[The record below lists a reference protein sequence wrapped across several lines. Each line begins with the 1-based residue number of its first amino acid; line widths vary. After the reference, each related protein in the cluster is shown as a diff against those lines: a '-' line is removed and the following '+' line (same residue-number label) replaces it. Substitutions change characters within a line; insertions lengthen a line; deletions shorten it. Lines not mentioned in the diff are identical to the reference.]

1 MTRPVL
7 LALLGLFSLVLLLT
21 LAFRTLVGTLAAARR
36 RRFLG
41 GLGGIVRIG
50 TPCRVVT
57 GGDAPVP
64 GTLALTPR
72 ALSWDAP
79 FGLSGQVPLDGI
91 RRLETDER
99 LQSGRRLL
107 VAQVI
112 RMTPEAGRAREFLV
126 SPAHAIEWRRAL
138 GEWVAA
144 RGRA

>member
-7 LALLGLFSLVLLLT
+7 LALLGLFALVLLLT
-21 LAFRTLVGTLAAARR
+21 LAFRILVGTVAAARR
-36 RRFLG
+36 RRFLT

-50 TPCRVVT
+50 TPCKVVT
-57 GGDAPVP
+57 GDAPGP

-72 ALSWDAP
+72 ILSWDAP

-99 LQSGRRLL
+99 LLSGRRLL

-112 RMTPEAGRAREFLV
+112 RMTPETGRAREFLV

-144 RGRA
+144 KGRA